1 MMVSYFISVKIL
13 YVKHLVQRLIHG
25 KHSSNIGYYTVIKL
39 IKINPE
45 YSLEGLMLKLKF
57 QYFDHLMQRWLIGKD
72 SEAGKDWGQ
81 EKGVTRNEMVGWR
94 HWLNGHESEQAPGDS
109 EGQGNL
115 ACCSLWGHKESDTT
129 EQQQLMCYSTN
140 LIYSSLGIFLKAA
153 RDTMNCTLFNVM
165 LTLHGRWLN
174 SI

>member
-72 SEAGKDWGQ
+72 SDAGRDWRQ
-81 EKGVTRNEMVGWR
+81 EKEKTEDEMAGWHHR
-94 HWLNGHESEQAPGDS
+94 LNGHESEWTPGVGD
-109 EGQGNL
+109 GQGGL
-115 ACCSLWGHKESDTT
+115 ACCNSWGCKESDMT
-129 EQQQLMCYSTN
+129 E
-140 LIYSSLGIFLKAA
+140 
-153 RDTMNCTLFNVM
+153 
-165 LTLHGRWLN
+165 WLN
-174 SI
+174 WTDHSSWKNCAQILVKGWKIEINFYF